1 MARINEAMIDLMRYT
16 HTNNPEERSLFDK
29 SHSHATTI
37 DSAFL
42 VPIMWDRVVP
52 GDEKKIRYSGLAR
65 MSTPLHPVMDESW
78 LYTWAFYCP
87 DRLWWSNAKAFYGEN
102 LDAEYNDDGEY
113 EMPSVTAKE
122 YLVEQESLGSLS
134 DYFGLPFNSNALTF
148 SSSDSDQAILE
159 KSRVCVGL
167 WRMYQIIWNEY
178 YRNSS
183 IQPSVKVNLGDT
195 VTPDE
200 WNRIKRIRTV
210 CKIPDQFTSLLLAPQ
225 AGDDVLL
232 PLGEFAPVIT
242 RPISHTFGEPEDNT
256 GLRILYPNMPAFESM
271 SYTVGGYVYADSESS
286 APRALGISDGTPSD
300 VNDNSNNLVPTN
312 LWADLSLAT
321 SASINNLRSAIT
333 IQQLLE
339 KDALGGKR
347 YQSLIYAHYGCF
359 TADAVLQ
366 RPELLGATKTRIGM
380 RQVLSTSDTGNGNNG
395 SVGNT
400 GAFSVTNIDNEWIC
414 NKGFTEPGYIMVL
427 AAIRPLHSYSQG
439 INPLLRKLNRYDHYY
454 PVFENIGNQPVFT
467 SEIYANGNE
476 SAEFGETF
484 SEVFG
489 WKEAWNEY
497 RFMNNRV
504 SGLFR
509 PDVNGSLS
517 SWNYT
522 SHFTEKPLLDSKFV
536 SEDPQLIDRT
546 IIATNEPQF
555 LLDNY
560 FEYHDIKNMG
570 VHSYPGL
577 TRL

>member
-1 MARINEAMIDLMRYT
+1 MARINDAMVDLMRYT
-16 HTNNPEERSLFDK
+16 HTNNPKERSLFDK
-29 SHSHATTI
+29 SHSHATTL

-42 VPIMWDRVVP
+42 VPIMWDRVIP

-65 MSTPLHPVMDESW
+65 MATPLHPVMDEAW

-113 EMPSVTAKE
+113 QMPSITARE
-122 YLVEQESLGSLS
+122 YLLEQNDLGSLS
-134 DYFGLPFNSNALTF
+134 DYFGLPFNSNNFNFTGID
-148 SSSDSDQAILE
+148 SDSLD
-159 KSRVCVGL
+159 KTRVCGGL
-167 WRMYQIIWNEY
+167 WRMYQIIWNEFF
-178 YRNSS
+178 RNSS
-183 IQPSVKVNLGDT
+183 IQPSVPINLGDYI
-195 VTPDE
+195 DANE
-200 WNRIKRIRTV
+200 WARIKQIRTV
-210 CKIPDQFTSLLLAPQ
+210 CKIPDQFTSLLLSPQ
-225 AGDDVLL
+225 AGEDVLL

-242 RPISHTFGEPEDNT
+242 RPEMHTFGEPSNFY
-256 GLRILYPNMPAFESM
+256 GLKILYPNMPVSESM
-271 SYTVGGYVYADSESS
+271 TYSVGGFVYADSEAV
-286 APRALGISDGTPSD
+286 APNPLGITSGTPSD
-300 VNDNSNNLVPTN
+300 VNDYSENLVPTN
-312 LWADLSLAT
+312 LWADLSLASST
-321 SASINNLRSAIT
+321 SINNLRSAIT

-339 KDALGGKR
+339 KDAIGGKR

-359 TADAVLQ
+359 TADGVLQ

-380 RQVLSTSDTGNGNNG
+380 RQVLSTAETGNGDNG
-395 SVGNT
+395 FVGNT

-427 AAIRPLHSYSQG
+427 TAIRPLHSYSQG
-439 INPLLRKLNRYDHYY
+439 VNPLLRKLNRYDHYY
-454 PVFENIGNQPVFT
+454 PVFENIGNQPVYT
-467 SEIYANGNE
+467 SEVFANGYFVE
-476 SAEFGETF
+476 DMVDTF
-484 SEVFG
+484 SDVFG
-489 WKEAWNEY
+489 WKEAWQEY

-509 PDVNGSLS
+509 PDVNGSLA

-522 SHFTEKPLLDSKFV
+522 SYFTEKPFLDSKFV
-536 SEDPQLIDRT
+536 SEDPYLIDRT